1 MEQTSSAPIPP
12 YASEILLRLQ
22 TPGCPEDRL
31 MLAVVLDAVAVLRE
45 CATGV
50 YPHVSRLVTSTA
62 RWFTSAD
69 ESWPMS
75 FVNVCRTLGLDP
87 MMLREGL
94 RGELAD
100 LGAPALLDDPPAAN
114 KVVPFTPAVDMPLGG
129 ASSVRRRTRG

>member
-1 MEQTSSAPIPP
+1 MEQTPSAPIPP

-69 ESWPMS
+69 ESWPLS
-75 FVNVCRTLGLDP
+75 FVNVCRTLGL
-87 MMLREGL
+87 
-94 RGELAD
+94 
-100 LGAPALLDDPPAAN
+100 GAPTLLDPPAAN

>member
-1 MEQTSSAPIPP
+1 
-12 YASEILLRLQ
+12 
-22 TPGCPEDRL
+22 

-69 ESWPMS
+69 ESWPLS
-75 FVNVCRTLGLDP
+75 FVNVCRTLGPDP

-94 RGELAD
+94 RRELAD
-100 LGAPALLDDPPAAN
+100 LGAPALLDPPAAN